1 MGKPLFNLV
10 VSEKGDGAVEL
21 HWEECGEA
29 FLFSGPCGPP
39 VRFECPVMH
48 AHALYLCRYVL
59 LLHMSV
65 THVRFTI
72 LMGTCASAL

>member
-1 MGKPLFNLV
+1 VGKPLFNLV

-21 HWEECGEA
+21 HWECGEA

-39 VRFECPVMH
+39 VRFEGPVMH

-59 LLHMSV
+59 LLL